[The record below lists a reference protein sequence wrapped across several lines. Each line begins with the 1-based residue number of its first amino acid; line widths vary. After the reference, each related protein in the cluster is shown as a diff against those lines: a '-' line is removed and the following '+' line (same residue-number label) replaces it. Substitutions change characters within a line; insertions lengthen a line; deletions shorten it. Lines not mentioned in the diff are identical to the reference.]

1 MRLDE
6 LAPQKELKP
15 GAVGRVG
22 NVTYKYDANKGW
34 LMPNGKPAAGMA
46 KNQLMLQYG
55 RDPSGDP
62 IAPSMLQK
70 LGKKLGIGQGAP
82 FGQGIDPKAGVL
94 AKGMGTLGSMLGRA
108 ASKVASIGL
117 NKSTDADG
125 DGQPDAAPA
134 QAQAQA
140 APQQQ
145 PAAPTGRFAGSG
157 VNVPQ
162 GADSYEM
169 SKNQM
174 RKLQPAQGAK
184 PLPAQMVTSLQ
195 ADMKK
200 LAAGDK
206 ESGVFAADKILKFA
220 QAGYDVSKL
229 HPQWMA
235 HAKAGERMLTQSV
248 YHEINNMLESFGLT
262 WKDLGLIVR
271 IDESVSD
278 YVFIMSN
285 EIADL
290 KIKAGI

>member
-15 GAVGRVG
+15 GAVGKVG

-82 FGQGIDPKAGVL
+82 FGQGIDPKAGML

-134 QAQAQA
+134 QAPKQ
-140 APQQQ
+140 
-145 PAAPTGRFAGSG
+145 GSG
-157 VNVPQ
+157 DTRQ
-162 GADSYEM
+162 GAVQVDQDLGNIV
-169 SKNQM
+169 NQM
-174 RKLQPAQGAK
+174 RAYQPKPGAKQLPTQMAQGVAK
-184 PLPAQMVTSLQ
+184 DIAQVRNNKDWAVMTGS
-195 ADMKK
+195 
-200 LAAGDK
+200 
-206 ESGVFAADKILKFA
+206 KILKFA
-220 QAGYDVSKL
+220 NAGYDVAALHKQWSQEVAIGKKQKIMQDQFSEELDLIKKL
-229 HPQWMA
+229 
-235 HAKAGERMLTQSV
+235 
-248 YHEINNMLESFGLT
+248 
-262 WKDLGLIVR
+262 
-271 IDESVSD
+271 
-278 YVFIMSN
+278 
-285 EIADL
+285 
-290 KIKAGI
+290 AGI